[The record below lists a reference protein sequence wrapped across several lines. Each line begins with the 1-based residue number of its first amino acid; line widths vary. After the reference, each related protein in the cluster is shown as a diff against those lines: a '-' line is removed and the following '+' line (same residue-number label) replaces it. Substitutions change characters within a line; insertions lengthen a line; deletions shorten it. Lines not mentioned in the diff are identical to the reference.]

1 MTIAM
6 RVQEV
11 LQRLRAA
18 EKAANRPEGAVSLLA
33 VSKGQ
38 PADAIRQAFAA
49 GLSAFGENRCQ
60 EALVKIQALQ
70 ELPITWH
77 FIGPLQSNKLKRIA
91 QSFDWVHSVASV
103 EAARKLA
110 DNRPPALPPL
120 NICLQINLD
129 AEAQKAGI
137 SPCEAPALAVEV
149 SRYAGLRLRG
159 LMCIPAAD
167 TSPERQFATFTR
179 LARLME
185 SINRDTSPA
194 LDTLSMGMS
203 ADMVPAVMAGSTM
216 VRIGRALFGKE
227 EIPTR

>member
-6 RVQEV
+6 RVQAV

-18 EKAANRPEGAVSLLA
+18 EKEANRSEGAVSLLA

-38 PADAIRQAFAA
+38 TVGAIREAFAA

-60 EALVKIQALQ
+60 EALVKMQALQ
-70 ELPITWH
+70 DLPITWH

-91 QSFDWVHSVASV
+91 QSFDWVHSVASL
-103 EAARKLA
+103 EAAEKLA
-110 DNRPPALPPL
+110 DNRPTALPPL

-137 SPCEAPALAVEV
+137 SPSEAHALAEAV
-149 SRYAGLRLRG
+149 SKPAGLCLRG
-159 LMCIPAAD
+159 LMCIPTAN
-167 TSPERQFATFTR
+167 TSPERQYAAFKR
-179 LARLME
+179 LADLME
-185 SINRDTSPA
+185 SLNRDTSLA

-203 ADMVPAVMAGSTM
+203 ADMVLAVIAGSTI
-216 VRIGRALFGKE
+216 VRIGRALFGEE
-227 EIPTR
+227 EIPAS